1 MGSRPPAFDG
11 AAGSLGTYR
20 IRLEA
25 FFEGHEVTD
34 PGKRRALLIS
44 SLSDSVVRVL
54 QGRNPSTPVNSLS
67 YDQVVECLEDQ
78 YNPQA
83 NEIAASYAFF
93 MRQQKEGESV
103 RDFIAELGRLAESCN
118 FGSTMG
124 RMLRDRIVCGI
135 RDDDARRSLLTRGK
149 LTLKEAEDF
158 AMASEKAQEDVR
170 DMQETG
176 VGNGR
181 GTMNALQRLRRCE
194 SRPPSSNLES
204 SHPRCE
210 RCDGPHDSNVCR
222 HLNTKCRQCG
232 RKGHLARVC
241 HRSRSR
247 TSGAYVV
254 EEDES
259 ESEEFMLAFVAHS
272 ATDRDV
278 SRPLEKVLTWG
289 GQKLSMIIDTGSPK
303 KENSDDIST
312 KCDFGKRSK
321 RSKKPPLLIQG
332 RVKRDIGA
340 ESPLPQQLPA
350 GELREQTDKG
360 AGTDQPASAVE
371 DPVLPRRSTL
381 KRRVPDRF

>member
-1 MGSRPPAFDG
+1 MVLRYNLLLKADDQKAWDLAHQLSMEQRE
-11 AAGSLGTYR
+11 AGVRTAYVLKPR
-20 IRLEA
+20 
-25 FFEGHEVTD
+25 HEVTD

-93 MRQQKEGESV
+93 IRKQNEGESV
-103 RDFIAELGRLAESCN
+103 RDFIEELRRLAESCN
-118 FGSTMG
+118 FVSTMD

-135 RDDDARRSLLTRGK
+135 RDDDARRSLLTRRK

-158 AMASEKAQEDVR
+158 ARASEKAQENVR
-170 DMQETG
+170 NMQETG
-176 VGNGR
+176 VGNGN

-194 SRPPSSNLES
+194 YQPPSSNLES
-204 SHPRCE
+204 SRPRCE
-210 RCDGPHDSNVCR
+210 RCDGLHDSNVCGHR
-222 HLNTKCRQCG
+222 NTKCRQCG

-241 HRSRSR
+241 HRRRSR

-259 ESEEFMLAFVAHS
+259 EREEFMLALVAHS

-289 GQKLSMIIDTGSPK
+289 G
-303 KENSDDIST
+303 
-312 KCDFGKRSK
+312 
-321 RSKKPPLLIQG
+321 
-332 RVKRDIGA
+332 A
-340 ESPLPQQLPA
+340 EIEHDNRHWLA
-350 GELREQTDKG
+350 GECDSTECIRET
-360 AGTDQPASAVE
+360 
-371 DPVLPRRSTL
+371 
-381 KRRVPDRF
+381 